1 MPLSNRKGKVTFTVL
16 VAGILFIVGV
26 ATLKPKPERAKRE
39 PPPLLMV
46 EVIDAAPKALSPTI
60 VSQGTVAPKR
70 EIDLVSQVS
79 GKVIGV
85 AESYASGS
93 FFRASDKLNPARTR
107 RLSVFGCPRQSSGC
121 QSRRASSH
129 RKRPLTSSQARVARS
144 RRQHRQCAV
153 FTSTAT
159 GGSRSRP

>member
-16 VAGILFIVGV
+16 VTGILFIVGV

-79 GKVIGV
+79 GKSL
-85 AESYASGS
+85 A
-93 FFRASDKLNPARTR
+93 
-107 RLSVFGCPRQSSGC
+107 
-121 QSRRASSH
+121 
-129 RKRPLTSSQARVARS
+129 
-144 RRQHRQCAV
+144 
-153 FTSTAT
+153 
-159 GGSRSRP
+159 